1 MDIVGFFGKKLEEK
15 TGIKEIACKGMIR
28 LAFRDAG
35 IDSSTFK
42 IDEYKKVFS
51 KNLKIRFEKSGI
63 DNPNALADYMVSELI
78 KNQGLFTMSA

>member
-35 IDSSTFK
+35 IDSNTFK
-42 IDEYKKVFS
+42 IEEYKKVFS
-51 KNLKIRFEKSGI
+51 DNLKSRLEKSGI
-63 DNPNALADYMVSELI
+63 DNPTALANYMVSELI
-78 KNQGLFTMSA
+78 KNQGIFTMSA

>member
-35 IDSSTFK
+35 VDSNTFK
-42 IDEYKKVFS
+42 LEEYKKVFS
-51 KNLKIRFEKSGI
+51 DNLKDRFEKSGI
-63 DNPNALADYMVSELI
+63 KDPVALANFMVSELI
-78 KNQGLFTMSA
+78 KNQGIFTMAA

>member
-35 IDSSTFK
+35 IDSTTYK
-42 IDEYKKVFS
+42 IEDYKKVFS
-51 KNLKIRFEKSGI
+51 DHLKSRFEKSGI
-63 DNPNALADYMVSELI
+63 DDPSTLANFMVSELI
-78 KNQGLFTMSA
+78 KNQGIFTMSA

>member
-35 IDSSTFK
+35 IDSTTFK
-42 IDEYKKVFS
+42 LEDYKKVFS
-51 KNLKIRFEKSGI
+51 DNLKSRFEKSGI
-63 DNPNALADYMVSELI
+63 DNPTTLANYMISELI